1 MAHLKKSLEGAY
13 INAKC
18 QFIIIIEPKLKTKG
32 LRRIHSDDSDWPLQ
46 IWIKKGIFIYNFRLK
61 GILIQANGPFHTT

>member
-13 INAKC
+13 ITAKC

-32 LRRIHSDDSDWPLQ
+32 LRRIHSDDSD
-46 IWIKKGIFIYNFRLK
+46 
-61 GILIQANGPFHTT
+61 